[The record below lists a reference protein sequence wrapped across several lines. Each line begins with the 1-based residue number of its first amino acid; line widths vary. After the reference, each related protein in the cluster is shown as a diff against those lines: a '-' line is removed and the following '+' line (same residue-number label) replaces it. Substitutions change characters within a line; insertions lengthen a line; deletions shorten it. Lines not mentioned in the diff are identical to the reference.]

1 VLFDTQF
8 YIEPCQKLNFIQN
21 KLILFFLYKKMVQME
36 QFWNKLQSWFNEFL
50 VQPSPNS
57 TDASMSFL
65 SSPGPNS
72 RDFGVTRLLSF
83 QKWCLHPSKEKK
95 YMSTNLPMILVYTI
109 TQVPWLRE
117 LFCLCWTDQKSG
129 QTHCFTIV
137 LYSLPSCNHAEEWTE
152 FFLMKTMKTNAS
164 LYLDNIIILLQ

>member
-1 VLFDTQF
+1 
-8 YIEPCQKLNFIQN
+8 
-21 KLILFFLYKKMVQME
+21 ME

-95 YMSTNLPMILVYTI
+95 KYVYKSADDSSLHNNTSTVTPWAFLPMLNWSEIRADTLLHNSTLQFAKLQSCGRMDRILSYENNENKCIIV
-109 TQVPWLRE
+109 
-117 LFCLCWTDQKSG
+117 SG
-129 QTHCFTIV
+129 QHHYPSSIICDHT
-137 LYSLPSCNHAEEWTE
+137 YSMSASGAKTSTTGKRDSNH
-152 FFLMKTMKTNAS
+152 S
-164 LYLDNIIILLQ
+164 DQ